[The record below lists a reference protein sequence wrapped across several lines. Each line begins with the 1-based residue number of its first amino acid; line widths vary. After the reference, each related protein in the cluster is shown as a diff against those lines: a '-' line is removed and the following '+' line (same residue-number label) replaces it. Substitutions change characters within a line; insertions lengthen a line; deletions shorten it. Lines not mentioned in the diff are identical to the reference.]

1 MLRLARGTRL
11 QHVIVNSFPSSG
23 TKPTPIWSLRDIE
36 PDSIEREKL
45 RKLIE
50 INGVSEV
57 DFLRWRN
64 ACVAPNIKD
73 AFDYICGAESSTP
86 LWVTSHMLR
95 RKIHNAR
102 DASLAAHLALL
113 AVPSSETLAPAH
125 ETPLILTLEHITKY
139 GLVYA
144 LPAVLSRVLALP
156 GKNHRHLVSLFSST
170 SLTPSPIVT
179 DTLKTLV
186 EDIMGYPRVLSPGD
200 WLQIWERWGRN
211 RTLGEDFSGW
221 LLSKMREIGVS
232 LPLTYHPPQ
241 GKIYTQGAF
250 HFKPDTTHA
259 PDSTTASLKAAA
271 ESKHVSGRL
280 LLAVA
285 HTLIRGFY
293 PRPPDPQKPPDETFL
308 AILINGLVE
317 RKAYERAKAVWS
329 DTERKIS
336 PLSKSSPL
344 SLTPNSTPRTLT
356 FTLTPELFN
365 AGLSVYATSGDLRGA
380 LDMLDR
386 YALISPA
393 TNKSSLLASPQAVP
407 HRGKAHS
414 SERPHA
420 TPTALNQVLP
430 HLPPHAQHMVFTH
443 SSLRWGIQPDSL
455 SLETVMQSA
464 LRIVKG
470 VRGEDEWS
478 SGQPSFRENLR
489 EFGEGFRQIL
499 TRGSKPEF
507 NRLSSD
513 EPETKD
519 EWSWYEKQLNL
530 ALDPA
535 HRTRDKSLIRQ
546 NAIDLF
552 QSVIFGNWPFLAG
565 LEIDIAS
572 AINDKT
578 QTTDSLS
585 PRNMALFVPSPL
597 QRKLFPKST
606 YSPKPKAPET
616 LSLAPLHPSPTPRF
630 PNAHP
635 SAQAWT
641 AYLALIP
648 AQDLPEALGWMR
660 AADESTRQPSGNFAI
675 TETRVFRPEKAALVD
690 ALVRWEALEL
700 ARETM
705 VERAL
710 HERQRS
716 SAQGNRDVG
725 PEGAL
730 RDWLEDW
737 LGSPNVPSREKVAQ
751 ARLDG
756 YDLDVGL

>member
-11 QHVIVNSFPSSG
+11 QHVIVNSFPAAG
-23 TKPTPIWSLRDIE
+23 TRPTPIWNLRDIE

-45 RKLIE
+45 RRLIE
-50 INGVSEV
+50 VNGVSEV

-113 AVPSSETLAPAH
+113 AVPSSGTLAPAH

-156 GKNHRHLVSLFSST
+156 GKNHRHLVSLLSSR
-170 SLTPSPIVT
+170 SLAPCPIVT
-179 DTLKTLV
+179 DTLKSLV
-186 EDIMGYPRVLSPGD
+186 EDIMHYPRVLSPDD
-200 WLQIWERWGRN
+200 WLQIWERWGIN
-211 RTLGEDFSGW
+211 RTLGQDFSGW
-221 LLSKMREIGVS
+221 LLSKMRQIGVS
-232 LPLTYHPPQ
+232 LPLTYHPPPS
-241 GKIYTQGAF
+241 KPYTQGAS
-250 HFKPDTTHA
+250 HSKSDVTHA
-259 PDSTTASLKAAA
+259 SDSTTASLKAAA

-285 HTLIRGFY
+285 HTLIHGFY

-317 RKAYERAKAVWS
+317 RKAYERAKAVWK
-329 DTERKIS
+329 DAERKLS
-336 PLSKSSPL
+336 PINQPHPL
-344 SLTPNSTPRTLT
+344 ALTPDSIPRVPTLT
-356 FTLTPELFN
+356 LTSELFD
-365 AGLSVYATSGDLRGA
+365 AGLSVYAASGDLRGA

-386 YALISPA
+386 YASISPT
-393 TNKSSLLASPQAVP
+393 TNKPSLLASPQAVP
-407 HRGKAHS
+407 QGGKARS
-414 SERPHA
+414 PERPHI

-430 HLPPHAQHMVFTH
+430 HLPPHAQHLVFTH
-443 SSLRWGIQPDSL
+443 SASRWDIQPDSL
-455 SLETVMQSA
+455 SLEIVMQSA

-470 VRGEDEWS
+470 IREGDNWPSGES
-478 SGQPSFRENLR
+478 SFRENLR

-499 TRGSKPEF
+499 TQGSKPEF
-507 NRLSSD
+507 NRLSPD
-513 EPETKD
+513 TPHIEPEINLL
-519 EWSWYEKQLNL
+519 SEK
-530 ALDPA
+530 
-535 HRTRDKSLIRQ
+535 

-552 QSVIFGNWPFLAG
+552 RSVIFGNWPFIAG

-572 AINDKT
+572 ALHDKT
-578 QTTDSLS
+578 HTTDTLAT
-585 PRNMALFVPSPL
+585 RNMVLFVASPL
-597 QRKLFPKST
+597 KRKLFPKPT
-606 YSPKPKAPET
+606 HSPKPKAPET

-635 SAQAWT
+635 SPRAWT
-641 AYLALIP
+641 AYLALLP
-648 AQDLPEALGWMR
+648 AQNLPEALGWMR
-660 AADESTRQPSGNFAI
+660 TADESMRPSGGNI
-675 TETRVFRPEKAALVD
+675 TIIETRMFRPERAALVD

-716 SAQGNRDVG
+716 SIQGDKDVG

-730 RDWLEDW
+730 RAWLEDW
-737 LGSPNVPSREKVAQ
+737 LGAPNVPSREKVAQ

-756 YDLDVGL
+756 YDLDAGL